1 MLKKKNLIL
10 LSSLGAALLVT
21 GCGNHKKN
29 ENVATA
35 MQLVEELSYEDA
47 LASFDEALL
56 NGEDKELIY
65 RGEGLAYMG
74 LSEYQDAVECFLKA
88 FQYCNGRTGALEYDM
103 NYYLATSYAKLEQ
116 YDQAEA
122 VYTSILDMKP
132 KSIDALYLRGC
143 VRLKQNSKDAA
154 VTDFEKAMSLKSD
167 DIDLIVDVYQAL
179 AAEGY
184 ADEGAVYLR
193 DIMDKQGKKM
203 DDFSL
208 GKINFYLGDYENARI
223 HLDSAL
229 NGTDAEAILLLG
241 QTYEALGD
249 LNYAAVVYN
258 TYLEKGTPDVQIL
271 NRLGVCKMKQ
281 ENYEDALKAFED
293 AIAIQPNSIIRTVK
307 FNEIVANE
315 YLGRFDVAKSLMSD
329 YLNNY
334 PDDSAAKRENEF
346 LMTR

>member
-1 MLKKKNLIL
+1 MLIVSKEKRVLKKKNLIL

-143 VRLKQNSKDAA
+143 VRLKQNLKDAA
-154 VTDFEKAMSLKSD
+154 VTDFEKAMSLKTD
-167 DIDLIVDVYQAL
+167 DIDLIVDHRLHPPARFRQRAG
-179 AAEGY
+179 APHPQGNRHHQRGHR
-184 ADEGAVYLR
+184 EGA
-193 DIMDKQGKKM
+193 G
-203 DDFSL
+203 
-208 GKINFYLGDYENARI
+208 
-223 HLDSAL
+223 
-229 NGTDAEAILLLG
+229 
-241 QTYEALGD
+241 
-249 LNYAAVVYN
+249 AA
-258 TYLEKGTPDVQIL
+258 
-271 NRLGVCKMKQ
+271 
-281 ENYEDALKAFED
+281 
-293 AIAIQPNSIIRTVK
+293 
-307 FNEIVANE
+307 
-315 YLGRFDVAKSLMSD
+315 
-329 YLNNY
+329 
-334 PDDSAAKRENEF
+334 
-346 LMTR
+346 